1 MLNYVVYRTQ
11 LFDKKLEDFSKD
23 FIDCINK
30 FEDQLVINPNVG
42 KPLGVKWFRE
52 KKLGKY
58 RMYYLIYEDLKAVY
72 IVTLSSKKDQ
82 QKTINTIKHFL
93 DVYRKEIENLI
104 T

>member
-1 MLNYVVYRTQ
+1 MSAYAIYRTH

-23 FIDCINK
+23 FKDRINNL
-30 FEDQLVINPNVG
+30 EGQLATNPYVG
-42 KPLGVKWFRE
+42 KPLSVKWFRE

-58 RMYYLIYEDLKAVY
+58 RMYYLVYEDLKAVY
-72 IVTLSSKKDQ
+72 IITLSSKKDQ

-93 DVYRKEIENLI
+93 EIYRKEIENLV